1 MTGNCEKGFA
11 NLYELMWQWIVE
23 LLQTLWHLLFHWI
36 WDSEEQ
42 GCLLLQPLPCLLDS
56 QFHFPVHAEKSYV
69 QVKVLLKLEWL
80 TPNYNFQDLVP
91 QQYQDE
97 QTMHIPLPHCLT
109 SLLHHHHHHHQCHR
123 LLYPLHTPLI

>member
-1 MTGNCEKGFA
+1 
-11 NLYELMWQWIVE
+11 
-23 LLQTLWHLLFHWI
+23 
-36 WDSEEQ
+36 
-42 GCLLLQPLPCLLDS
+42 
-56 QFHFPVHAEKSYV
+56 
-69 QVKVLLKLEWL
+69 VKVLLKLEWL